1 MLMSPL
7 GLRPKQAVV
16 LTRNGHLGRPQLADF
31 CQSGATQSAGQIR
44 CKRLVKSNANEW
56 ANAMQTGGQV
66 ECNYPGEVKADR
78 ILQEKL
84 PRVAGS
90 TVTLGCSTK
99 RLSEKNTTCVG

>member
-1 MLMSPL
+1 MPGHDADDVS
-7 GLRPKQAVV
+7 K
-16 LTRNGHLGRPQLADF
+16 TRTYHRRGDSDVS
-31 CQSGATQSAGQIR
+31 SGEG
-44 CKRLVKSNANEW
+44 
-56 ANAMQTGGQV
+56 
-66 ECNYPGEVKADR
+66 YFGEVKADR